1 MNRKIT
7 PTQASHIRHLVR
19 AQSLKLREVRERHYP
34 QLSLAQIHRIAN
46 GTNWGRVTGAPAYYL
61 NLSPDEVNH

>member
-19 AQSLKLREVRERHYP
+19 AQGLKLREVREKYP
-34 QLSLAQIHRIAN
+34 VLSLAQIHRIAN
-46 GTNWGRVTGAPAYYL
+46 GTNWGRATGAPAYYL